1 MTQQFD
7 GERRA
12 NPLERDQARP
22 FLTAEWR
29 NLLMIHWE
37 VDPRWL
43 IDRVPIGTTLDFCQ
57 GKTYVGL
64 VGFQFQQT
72 KVLGTP
78 IPFHQDFEEVNLR
91 FYVRR
96 VVDDEVR
103 PGVVFICEC
112 VPHQLVGGMARLL
125 YREPYMVTPM
135 KSAIR
140 VDSAP
145 DVLYGWQSRNGW
157 NTIGARAVGSGVPP
171 APRSLDEFLAI
182 RNWGYNGKK
191 GSATLEYRVD
201 HPRWNLWRV
210 EDLRVDADLSLLCG
224 AELGRQLK
232 APASACIAE
241 GSGITIHWRT
251 SIV

>member
-43 IDRVPIGTTLDFCQ
+43 SDRVPIGTTLDFCQ

-78 IPFHQDFEEVNLR
+78 VPFHQDFEEVNLR

-103 PGVVFICEC
+103 NGVVFICEC
-112 VPHQLVGGMARLL
+112 VPRQMVGGMARLL
-125 YREPYMVTPM
+125 YREPYVVLPM
-135 KSAIR
+135 KSSIQ
-140 VDSAP
+140 P
-145 DVLYGWQSRNGW
+145 G
-157 NTIGARAVGSGVPP
+157 PP
-171 APRSLDEFLAI
+171 AEVQFA
-182 RNWGYNGKK
+182 WQTGQ
-191 GSATLEYRVD
+191 
-201 HPRWNLWRV
+201 RWNSV
-210 EDLRVDADLSLLCG
+210 
-224 AELGRQLK
+224 
-232 APASACIAE
+232 
-241 GSGITIHWRT
+241 
-251 SIV
+251 

>member
-43 IDRVPIGTTLDFCQ
+43 IDRVPIGTTLDFFQ

-135 KSAIR
+135 KSAIT
-140 VDSAP
+140 VDPVP
-145 DVLYGWQSRNGW
+145 DVLYSWQSRNGW
-157 NTIGARAVGSGVPP
+157 NTIGARAVGVGAVP
-171 APRSLDEFLAI
+171 AARTLDEFVTI

-191 GSATLEYRVD
+191 GSDTLEYHVD
-201 HPRWNLWRV
+201 HPRWKVWRV
-210 EDLRVDADLSLLCG
+210 EDLRLDADLSLLCG
-224 AELGRQLK
+224 TELGRQLK
-232 APASACIAE
+232 VPSSVLLAE
-241 GSGITIHWRT
+241 GSAVTIHWRT
-251 SIV
+251 AIA